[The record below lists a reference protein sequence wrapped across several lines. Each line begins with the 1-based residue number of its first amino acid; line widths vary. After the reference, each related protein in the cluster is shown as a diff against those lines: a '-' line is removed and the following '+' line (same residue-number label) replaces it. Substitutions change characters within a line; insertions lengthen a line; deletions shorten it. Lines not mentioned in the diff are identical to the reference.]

1 MLALS
6 AVTSDVGTAAIATPE
21 GRVARRRAQVR
32 QRILD
37 AAEELMTGRGV
48 EAVTIDEI
56 ADAADIAR
64 RSFYHHFASK
74 HDVLVPIARARTKA
88 LNRRIDRLVAKIDDP
103 AEVMATAMRH
113 ALRALTR
120 DPLCRWFVLSSGLPL
135 QRLQEGLGESG
146 MRDARRGLER
156 GRFRFANPNVVHLLL
171 GGAFVAV
178 LAARAEEKLDD
189 ADLDDAIEHLLRVLG
204 VGADEAA
211 DLAHRRLPPL
221 PPEKRADR
229 SA

>member
-1 MLALS
+1 VA
-6 AVTSDVGTAAIATPE
+6 SDAGTVAIAE
-21 GRVARRRAQVR
+21 KDGRVARRRAQVR

-37 AAEELMTGRGV
+37 TAEELMAERGV

-64 RSFYHHFASK
+64 RSFYHHFAGK
-74 HDVLVPIARARTKA
+74 HDVLVPIARARTRA
-88 LNRRIDRLVAKIDDP
+88 LNRRIDRLVAAIDDP

-120 DPLCRWFVLSSGLPL
+120 DPLCSWFVLSSGLPL

-146 MRDARRGLER
+146 MRDALRGLER
-156 GRFRFANPNVVHLLL
+156 GRFRFANPNVVRLVL
-171 GGAFVAV
+171 GGAFVAM
-178 LAARAEEKLDD
+178 LAARAEGTLDD
-189 ADLDDAIEHLLRVLG
+189 ADLDAAVEHLLRVLG
-204 VGADEAA
+204 VDAAEAG
-211 DLAHRRLPPL
+211 DIAHRKLPPL
-221 PPEKRADR
+221 PPERRADR